1 MEMGEPNS
9 RKQEQQTIQMERS
22 LVELE
27 ERERDIREL
36 EVRYK
41 YTSQGKIPSDS
52 QQTEYL
58 SHNGP

>member
-36 EVRYK
+36 EVRNNS
-41 YTSQGKIPSDS
+41 TS
-52 QQTEYL
+52 
-58 SHNGP
+58 